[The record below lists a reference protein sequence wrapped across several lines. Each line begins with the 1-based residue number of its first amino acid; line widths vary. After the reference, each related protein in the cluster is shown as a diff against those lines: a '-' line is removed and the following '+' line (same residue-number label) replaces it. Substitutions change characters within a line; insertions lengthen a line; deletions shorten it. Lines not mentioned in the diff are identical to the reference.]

1 MGFLNH
7 LNVNKLTK
15 FAAGNELSNRTSTAD
30 KQLFIQSQHSSM
42 ISGLQARHSIYGPVV
57 RYALVAVYLI
67 DFYNALLTTMLLA
80 F

>member
-1 MGFLNH
+1 MVFLSH

-15 FAAGNELSNRTSTAD
+15 FAAGNDLANRTSLID

-57 RYALVAVYLI
+57 RCVLVAVYVI
-67 DFYNALLTTMLLA
+67 DFNNALLTTVLLA